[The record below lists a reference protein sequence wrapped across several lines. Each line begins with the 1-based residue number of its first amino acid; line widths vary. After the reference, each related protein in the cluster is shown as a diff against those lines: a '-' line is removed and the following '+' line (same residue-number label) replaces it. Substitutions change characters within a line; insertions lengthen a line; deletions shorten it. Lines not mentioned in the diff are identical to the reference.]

1 MPMNRLFALVLCF
14 ALLGP
19 AVAGAGAQGRETGE
33 STGLPIP
40 RFVSLRANKVN
51 LRAGP
56 GLRYPVE
63 WVFRRRDLPVE
74 VVDEFNAWR
83 QVRAWDGTLGWVHA
97 VMLQGKRTARVLGEA
112 PRLLLADPTPEAGPV
127 ALVQPGAIG
136 TLERCEG
143 AYCRV
148 DFGELTGWMPRQSV
162 FGVYNGETLE

>member
-19 AVAGAGAQGRETGE
+19 AVTGAGAQGRETGE

-40 RFVSLRANKVN
+40 RFVSLRADEVN

-63 WVFRRRDLPVE
+63 WVFRRRGLPVE
-74 VVDEFNAWR
+74 VVDEFKAWR
-83 QVRAWDGTLGWVHA
+83 QIRAWDGTLGWVHA
-97 VMLQGKRTARVLGEA
+97 VML
-112 PRLLLADPTPEAGPV
+112 PEAGPV

-136 TLERCEG
+136 ALERCVS

-148 DFGELTGWMPRQSV
+148 DFGDHTGWLPRDAV
-162 FGVYNGETLE
+162 YGVYNGETLE